1 MTALLAIRASVPA
14 QPTPCGNAAVVRSLY
29 AAFSRLA
36 GDGDA
41 ASYVEAYFHPD
52 CEYRSVEETAVIRG
66 HDGLI
71 RWVARWLEAWEHTWD
86 QVDEVIEAGG
96 TVVAAIRVHGRGRR
110 SGMEISHRQF
120 DVFELGRGRIRRI
133 REYLD
138 PEQALE
144 DAGLLA

>member
-1 MTALLAIRASVPA
+1 MTPLLATRASVPA
-14 QPTPCGNAAVVRSLY
+14 QPPRPGNAAFVRSLY
-29 AAFSRLA
+29 AAFSRLT

-52 CEYRSVEETAVIRG
+52 CEYRSVEETAAIRG

-86 QVDEVIEAGG
+86 QVDEIIGVGE
-96 TVVAAIRVHGRGRR
+96 TVVASIRVHGRGRR

-120 DVFELGRGRIRRI
+120 DVFELRRGRIRRI

-144 DAGLLA
+144 AAGLLA